1 MCFVSKQE
9 EKAVI
14 KVPGAYMFTICPKV
28 EQELK
33 ACLQKGCQ
41 KVLVD
46 LAATEV
52 LTSAAIR
59 QLAAFSRLVEEEN
72 FGVCNASGW
81 VLGTVKANKLERWL
95 KAV

>member
-1 MCFVSKQE
+1 MCFVSKQG

-33 ACLQKGCQ
+33 ACLKNGCQ
-41 KVLVD
+41 KVQVD
-46 LAATEV
+46 LSATEV
-52 LTSAAIR
+52 LTSAAVR
-59 QLAAFSRLVEEEN
+59 QLTSFCYLVAEEN
-72 FGVCNASGW
+72 FGMSNAAGW

>member
-1 MCFVSKQE
+1 VCFVSKQE
-9 EKAVI
+9 EKAII
-14 KVPGAYMFTICPKV
+14 KVPGAYMFAVCPKV

-33 ACLQKGCQ
+33 ACLKKGCQ

-46 LAATEV
+46 LEATEV

-59 QLAAFSRLVEEEN
+59 QLTGFCRLVDEEN
-72 FGVCNASGW
+72 FGMCNAAGW
-81 VLGTVKANKLERWL
+81 VVGTIKANKLERWM

>member
-1 MCFVSKQE
+1 MGFVSRQE
-9 EKAVI
+9 GKAII
-14 KVPGAYMFTICPKV
+14 KVPGAYMFTVCPKV
-28 EQELK
+28 ERELK

-46 LAATEV
+46 LEGTEV

-59 QLAAFSRLVEEEN
+59 QLTGFCRLVGEEN
-72 FGVCNASGW
+72 FGMCNAAGW
-81 VLGTVKANKLERWL
+81 VVGTIKAHKRERWM